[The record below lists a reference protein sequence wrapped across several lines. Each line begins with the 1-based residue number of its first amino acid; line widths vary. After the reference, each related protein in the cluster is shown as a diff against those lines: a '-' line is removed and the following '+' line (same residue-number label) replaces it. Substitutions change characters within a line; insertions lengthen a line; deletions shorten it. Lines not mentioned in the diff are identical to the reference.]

1 MCAQIYPAQ
10 PSENNYDVVIIGG
23 AIVGSSIAWFLSQ
36 QSEFQGRIL
45 VVERDPSYEFAS
57 TSRTNSC
64 VRQQFSTEINIKISQ
79 FTADYVKHFRKH
91 MGGAADI
98 PDLVLDAFGYMYLAD
113 TEEFTAQLRVN
124 RTLQASLG
132 AGTAMSADEIRPI
145 IRSIMSMIFCWAVII
160 WWMRGILKRHHV

>member
-64 VRQQFSTEINIKISQ
+64 VRQQFSTEINIKISSSRL
-79 FTADYVKHFRKH
+79 T
-91 MGGAADI
+91 M
-98 PDLVLDAFGYMYLAD
+98 
-113 TEEFTAQLRVN
+113 
-124 RTLQASLG
+124 
-132 AGTAMSADEIRPI
+132 
-145 IRSIMSMIFCWAVII
+145 
-160 WWMRGILKRHHV
+160 